1 MDVMEKRGL
10 WSEVLQLWREDRA
23 SQWRRPPSWW
33 NLLILWPLPAILLW
47 SVHNSRM
54 DFEVADRQQ
63 STVATINSHD
73 PANHDRYGY
82 VFLVNKR
89 QYTGWAYPSDKIDYS
104 IGEQIAIHYD
114 PSNPTRNFVES
125 FREAGER
132 DLFFVPFCLLIAA
145 ALPLFI
151 FLRRRGLSRRR

>member
-1 MDVMEKRGL
+1 MHTYIDVLRYRHVNISSVPKQVDRLRGG
-10 WSEVLQLWREDRA
+10 
-23 SQWRRPPSWW
+23 P
-33 NLLILWPLPAILLW
+33 
-47 SVHNSRM
+47 
-54 DFEVADRQQ
+54 Q
-63 STVATINSHD
+63 SAHELRYRL
-73 PANHDRYGY
+73 RYGY
-82 VFLVNKR
+82 VFLVNNR

-132 DLFFVPFCLLIAA
+132 ELFFVPFCLLIAA